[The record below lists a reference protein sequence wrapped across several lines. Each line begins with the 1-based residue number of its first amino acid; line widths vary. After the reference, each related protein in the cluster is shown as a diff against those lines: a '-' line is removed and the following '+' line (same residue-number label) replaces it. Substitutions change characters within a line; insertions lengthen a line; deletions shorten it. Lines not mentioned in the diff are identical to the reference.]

1 MTTLQSFAV
10 LQARVYEFLEQQD
23 EATLQAIVDGEK
35 RLAVLDAD
43 GTREPAAPAPREAVS
58 VAARPASTGLTTT
71 PSDDPL
77 QAAQDLAKLA
87 SEQDRRTYLNTAGFK
102 KDGLLELARLRKL
115 ARYSKLTKDGLLDL
129 LAKHGRSA
137 QPEVPSDEPGT
148 QATPPPAATA
158 DGAAEAAQPATTQ
171 ETQPPTKEPNADVAT
186 ISARLSEIETE
197 PEGAAY
203 LKAQHLDRETLLAVA
218 AELQLTRVERLTQS
232 ELQKKI
238 LRQAIGARRRFAGLR
253 KW

>member
-1 MTTLQSFAV
+1 MSDLKSFAV

-23 EATLQAIVDGEK
+23 EVTLQAIVSGEAK
-35 RLAVLDAD
+35 LTVL
-43 GTREPAAPAPREAVS
+43 REDAAPTAPIPQEATP
-58 VAARPASTGLTTT
+58 VAALPPPTDALPRAVHDLSQLT
-71 PSDDPL
+71 SEDDRRRYL
-77 QAAQDLAKLA
+77 SAADLKMPELRKVAKL
-87 SEQDRRTYLNTAGFK
+87 L
-102 KDGLLELARLRKL
+102 RLRN
-115 ARYSKLTKDGLLDL
+115 YSKLAQAKLIDL
-129 LAKHGRSA
+129 LARQGQTDATAAVPSPQKAPLVDLPARQE
-137 QPEVPSDEPGT
+137 QPEPIAEKAEQPPVTPK
-148 QATPPPAATA
+148 PPPMA
-158 DGAAEAAQPATTQ
+158 PV
-171 ETQPPTKEPNADVAT
+171 EPNADVAAIT
-186 ISARLSEIETE
+186 ARLSEMETE